1 MTEFNNRISAQRD
14 ILLVVNS
21 VRWQEELYGMS
32 SGALDRWMRTNS
44 VDAASKLAKLLVE
57 AASKLF
63 FLANKS
69 QEQVTDEYKLRSLE
83 VSTLTQLIRDEVKQ
97 TGRASAA

>member
-1 MTEFNNRISAQRD
+1 MTEFNNRIAAQRD
-14 ILLVVNS
+14 ILAAVNRAS
-21 VRWQEELYGMS
+21 WREELFGMS
-32 SGALDRWMRTNS
+32 SGALDRWIRCNN
-44 VDAASKLAKLLVE
+44 VDANSNLARLLVE

-83 VSTLTQLIRDEVKQ
+83 VLDLTRRIEEAVELR
-97 TGRASAA
+97 G

>member
-1 MTEFNNRISAQRD
+1 MNEFNNRIAAQRE
-14 ILLVVNS
+14 ILVAVNS
-21 VRWQEELYGMS
+21 LPWREELFGLS
-32 SGALDRWMRTNS
+32 SGALDRWINCNGSEATSAFSR
-44 VDAASKLAKLLVE
+44 LLVE

-83 VSTLTQLIRDEVKQ
+83 VADLTRRIKD
-97 TGRASAA
+97 AAQRRG

>member
-1 MTEFNNRISAQRD
+1 MSEFNNRVAAQRD
-14 ILLVVNS
+14 ILAEVNR
-21 VRWQEELYGMS
+21 VPWREELFGMS
-32 SGALDRWMRTNS
+32 SGALDRWMRIND
-44 VDAASKLAKLLVE
+44 VEASSLLVRLLVE

-83 VSTLTQLIRDEVKQ
+83 VADLTRRVKEAIKLR
-97 TGRASAA
+97 T

>member
-1 MTEFNNRISAQRD
+1 MTEFNNRIAAQRD
-14 ILLVVNS
+14 ILAVVNRVS
-21 VRWQEELYGMS
+21 WGEELFGMS
-32 SGALDRWMRTNS
+32 SGALDRWMRCNS
-44 VDAASKLAKLLVE
+44 VDANSNLARLLVE

-83 VSTLTQLIRDEVKQ
+83 VVDLTCRIQEAVELR
-97 TGRASAA
+97 G